1 MTGRLS
7 ARHLSVLVLTCAAQL
22 VVLLSPADAQPPPGQ
37 PSGSNTRAWVD
48 SGDRS
53 FNVGSTVRSAGVTDG
68 AEKPSSVSAATTRTE
83 TWWVPACGGNG
94 PGTGLDVLCQAAY
107 SCPAPDQVRYWAYTR
122 LVDVGSGRVVRDW
135 SAAGEVCLQARP
147 QSTVGPPDVA
157 ALVLA
162 EWRRLPMPAPSL
174 RVQPPNGRTL
184 VNLDTIFYTDTPAPG
199 PYQLTLFGVPVTL
212 TVSVSYEWWHGD
224 GTGQSSTGPGRPYP
238 ARDVTHRYARPGAVT
253 VGLTAVYQGRYAV
266 AGGPSVPIA
275 EPLRVSATPV
285 PLQVTEARAELVAG

>member
-1 MTGRLS
+1 MVGGES
-7 ARHLSVLVLTCAAQL
+7 AR
-22 VVLLSPADAQPPPGQ
+22 
-37 PSGSNTRAWVD
+37 SGLGDPRDRA
-48 SGDRS
+48 
-53 FNVGSTVRSAGVTDG
+53 
-68 AEKPSSVSAATTRTE
+68 SSVSAAATRTE

-94 PGTGLDVLCQAAY
+94 PGSGLDVLCQAAY
-107 SCPAPDQVRYWAYTR
+107 SCPTPDQVRYWTYTR
-122 LVDVGSGRVVRDW
+122 VVDVGSGRVVRDW

-199 PYQLTLFGVPVTL
+199 PYQLTLLGVPVTL
-212 TVSVSYEWWHGD
+212 TVSVSYEWRHGD
-224 GTGQSSTGPGRPYP
+224 GSGQTTTTPGRPYP

-275 EPLRVSATPV
+275 DPLRVSATPV
-285 PLQVTEARAELVAG
+285 PLQVMEARAELVAG